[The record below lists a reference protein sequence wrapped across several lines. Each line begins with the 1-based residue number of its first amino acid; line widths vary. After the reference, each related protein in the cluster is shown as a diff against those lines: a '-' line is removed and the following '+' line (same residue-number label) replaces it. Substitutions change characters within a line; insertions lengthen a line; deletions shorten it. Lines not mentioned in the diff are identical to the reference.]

1 MEGQQLRIVTF
12 APDAQDAE
20 DIEATGSI
28 VWNYYKTDGV
38 RPPIG
43 AMRSISCPPP
53 RPLALSIATA
63 AALSRVGRGAGAQGA
78 LGAEKARGQG
88 HGLQPKSRLAHF

>member
-38 RPPIG
+38 QS
-43 AMRSISCPPP
+43 MRGSAKNVKCMFCDAAFSGCSSCNDFE
-53 RPLALSIATA
+53 LSHMS
-63 AALSRVGRGAGAQGA
+63 LVELFS
-78 LGAEKARGQG
+78 LEKSK
-88 HGLQPKSRLAHF
+88 L